1 MSWSRASARRS
12 CTPPRAATAWSRCMT
27 DSSGEATTPLPSK
40 SVLDEVIEQR
50 RYFHRYPEVSFSE
63 KETSSYLINRLH
75 EMGLDIKPCPTETG
89 AVAVLETGR
98 PGKTV
103 MLRAD
108 IDALPIQEESGV
120 DFPSR
125 IGGRMH
131 ACGHDAHMAIMIG
144 VARTLID
151 RIWDVGGRYLF
162 VFQPAEEIVEGAKA
176 MIARGLLE
184 DHRPDSVIGLHI
196 ASFIESGTVITKPG
210 LLWAG
215 SDAFDV
221 KFAGP
226 GGHGGMMGRRG
237 NVLAAQAFFVER
249 LHMVVE
255 GLEQEGVQCHTTVG
269 NISSD
274 GAWNIVPR
282 GVLVQGSLR
291 TFNAE
296 LREQALDRLR
306 DLLREAQ
313 SEFEVQSNL
322 ELVHGTV
329 PLMNAPNVTRT
340 VMEVGQELI
349 GDRASVLG
357 RPLTVSDDF
366 AEFLTR
372 IPGCYFML
380 GARPE
385 GDTPPA
391 HHSPGFRIDEAAL
404 PVGVKVLAGA
414 ASRLAAE

>member
-1 MSWSRASARRS
+1 MNEN
-12 CTPPRAATAWSRCMT
+12 
-27 DSSGEATTPLPSK
+27 EATTPLPSK
-40 SVLDEVIEQR
+40 TVLDDVVDLR
-50 RYFHRYPEVSFSE
+50 RYFHKHPEVSFSE
-63 KETSSYLINRLH
+63 HETSRYLTERLR
-75 EMGLDIKPCPTETG
+75 ELGLDLKKSPTETG
-89 AVAVLETGR
+89 AVAVLDTGR
-98 PGKTV
+98 PGRTV

-108 IDALPIQEESGV
+108 IDALPINEESGV
-120 DFPSR
+120 DFHSR
-125 IGGRMH
+125 IDGRMH

-144 VARTLID
+144 VVRTLID
-151 RIWDVGGRYLF
+151 RISDVKGKYVF

-176 MIARGLLE
+176 MIGRGLLDE
-184 DHRPDSVIGLHI
+184 HRPDAVIGLHI
-196 ASFIESGTVITKPG
+196 VSFEPSGTVISRPG
-210 LLWAG
+210 LMWSG

-221 KFAGP
+221 TFKGP

-249 LHMVVE
+249 LHTIVE
-255 GLEQEGVQCHTTVG
+255 GLEHDGVQCHTTVG
-269 NISSD
+269 NIASD

-291 TFNAE
+291 TFNDS
-296 LREQALDRLR
+296 LRTEALDRLH
-306 DLLREAQ
+306 DLLHETDGA
-313 SEFEVQSNL
+313 FEVMSNL

-329 PLMNAPNVTRT
+329 PLMNEPNVTRT
-340 VMEVGQELI
+340 VMEVGEELI
-349 GDRASVLG
+349 GDRASRLG

-385 GDTPPA
+385 GDVAPA
-391 HHSPGFRIDEAAL
+391 HHSPTFRIDEAAL

>member
-1 MSWSRASARRS
+1 
-12 CTPPRAATAWSRCMT
+12 MT
-27 DSSGEATTPLPSK
+27 DHREEEHATSPLPSK
-40 SVLDEVIEQR
+40 SVLDDVVDLR
-50 RYFHRYPEVSFSE
+50 RHFHKHPEVSF
-63 KETSSYLINRLH
+63 KEHETTLYLKERLR
-75 EMGLDIKPCPTETG
+75 ELGLDLESCPTETG
-89 AVAVLETGR
+89 AVALLDTGR

-108 IDALPIQEESGV
+108 IDALPIHEESGV
-120 DFPSR
+120 DFQSR
-125 IGGRMH
+125 DDGRMH

-151 RIWDVGGRYLF
+151 RIWDVNGKYVF

-176 MIARGLLE
+176 MIARGLLDE
-184 DHRPDSVIGLHI
+184 QKPDVVIGLHI
-196 ASFIESGTVITKPG
+196 VSFMQSGTVITRPG

-221 KFAGP
+221 RFSGP

-249 LHMVVE
+249 LHTVVE
-255 GLEQEGVQCHTTVG
+255 GLELEGVQCHTTVG

-291 TFNAE
+291 TFNDS
-296 LREQALDRLR
+296 LRTQAMDRLH
-306 DLLREAQ
+306 DLLEETE
-313 SEFEVQSNL
+313 SEFEVKSDVD
-322 ELVHGTV
+322 LVHGTV
-329 PLMNAPNVTRT
+329 PLMNEPNVTRK
-340 VMEVGQELI
+340 VLQVGEELI
-349 GDRASVLG
+349 GEKASLLG

-380 GARPE
+380 GARPD

-391 HHSPGFRIDEAAL
+391 HHSPNFRIDEAAL

-414 ASRLAAE
+414 ASRLASE

>member
-1 MSWSRASARRS
+1 VVTR
-12 CTPPRAATAWSRCMT
+12 
-27 DSSGEATTPLPSK
+27 
-40 SVLDEVIEQR
+40 
-50 RYFHRYPEVSFSE
+50 
-63 KETSSYLINRLH
+63 
-75 EMGLDIKPCPTETG
+75 
-89 AVAVLETGR
+89 
-98 PGKTV
+98 
-103 MLRAD
+103 
-108 IDALPIQEESGV
+108 
-120 DFPSR
+120 
-125 IGGRMH
+125 
-131 ACGHDAHMAIMIG
+131 
-144 VARTLID
+144 
-151 RIWDVGGRYLF
+151 
-162 VFQPAEEIVEGAKA
+162 
-176 MIARGLLE
+176 
-184 DHRPDSVIGLHI
+184 
-196 ASFIESGTVITKPG
+196 PG

-221 KFAGP
+221 KFSGP

-249 LHMVVE
+249 LHTVVE
-255 GLEQEGVQCHTTVG
+255 GLEHDGVQCHTTVG

-291 TFNAE
+291 TFDSA
-296 LREQALDRLR
+296 LRDQALDRLH
-306 DLLREAQ
+306 DLLHETEG
-313 SEFEVQSNL
+313 EFEVKSNVD
-322 ELVHGTV
+322 LVHGTV
-329 PLMNAPNVTRT
+329 PLMNEPNVTRT
-340 VMEVGQELI
+340 VLEVGEELI
-349 GDRASVLG
+349 GDRASLLG

-391 HHSPGFRIDEAAL
+391 HHSPGFKIDESAL

>member
-1 MSWSRASARRS
+1 MMPPHIVTPVPSG
-12 CTPPRAATAWSRCMT
+12 PPRNMLWTVDQFHYLGDLGCFE
-27 DSSGEATTPLPSK
+27 G
-40 SVLDEVIEQR
+40 R
-50 RYFHRYPEVSFSE
+50 RA
-63 KETSSYLINRLH
+63 
-75 EMGLDIKPCPTETG
+75 M
-89 AVAVLETGR
+89 
-98 PGKTV
+98 
-103 MLRAD
+103 
-108 IDALPIQEESGV
+108 
-120 DFPSR
+120 
-125 IGGRMH
+125 
-131 ACGHDAHMAIMIG
+131 
-144 VARTLID
+144 LID
-151 RIWDVGGRYLF
+151 GV
-162 VFQPAEEIVEGAKA
+162 IVEEGPMNPPHA
-176 MIARGLLE
+176 IA
-184 DHRPDSVIGLHI
+184 
-196 ASFIESGTVITKPG
+196 GTKT
-210 LLWAG
+210 
-215 SDAFDV
+215 
-221 KFAGP
+221 
-226 GGHGGMMGRRG
+226 
-237 NVLAAQAFFVER
+237 E
-249 LHMVVE
+249 
-255 GLEQEGVQCHTTVG
+255 
-269 NISSD
+269 
-274 GAWNIVPR
+274 
-282 GVLVQGSLR
+282 
-291 TFNAE
+291 
-296 LREQALDRLR
+296 

>member
-1 MSWSRASARRS
+1 
-12 CTPPRAATAWSRCMT
+12 MT
-27 DSSGEATTPLPSK
+27 DEQSTPLPSK
-40 SVLDEVIEQR
+40 SVLDDVVDLR
-50 RYFHRYPEVSFSE
+50 RYFHKHPEVSFSE
-63 KETSSYLINRLH
+63 HETTRYLKERLR
-75 EMGLDIKPCPTETG
+75 EMGLDLERSPTDTG
-89 AVAVLETGR
+89 VVALLDTGR

-108 IDALPIQEESGV
+108 IDGLPIQEESGV
-120 DFPSR
+120 DFASR
-125 IGGRMH
+125 IDGRMH

-151 RIWDVGGRYLF
+151 RIWDVGGKYLF

-176 MIARGLLE
+176 MIAHGLLE
-184 DHRPDSVIGLHI
+184 EHHPDSVIGLHVV
-196 ASFIESGTVITKPG
+196 SFMESGTVITRPG
-210 LLWAG
+210 LMWSG
-215 SDAFDV
+215 SDAFDIS
-221 KFAGP
+221 FSGP

-237 NVLAAQAFFVER
+237 NVLAAQAFFVDR
-249 LHMVVE
+249 LHTIVE
-255 GLEQEGVQCHTTVG
+255 GLEHEGVQCHTTVG

-291 TFNAE
+291 TFSDT
-296 LREQALDRLR
+296 LREQALDRLH
-306 DLLREAQ
+306 DLLHETE
-313 SEFEVQSNL
+313 SEFEVGSKL

-329 PLMNAPNVTRT
+329 PLMNEPNVTRT
-340 VMEVGQELI
+340 VLEVGQELI
-349 GDRASVLG
+349 GDSASVLG
-357 RPLTVSDDF
+357 RPLTVSDDV

-414 ASRLAAE
+414 AARLAVEQF

>member
-1 MSWSRASARRS
+1 MS
-12 CTPPRAATAWSRCMT
+12 
-27 DSSGEATTPLPSK
+27 DDDATTPLPSK
-40 SVLDEVIEQR
+40 SVLDDVVDLR
-50 RYFHRYPEVSFSE
+50 RYFHEHPEVSFSE
-63 KETSSYLINRLH
+63 HETSRYLKERLR
-75 EMGLDIKPCPTETG
+75 ELGLDLKESPTETG
-89 AVAVLETGR
+89 AVAVLDTGR

-108 IDALPIQEESGV
+108 IDALPIHEESGV
-120 DFPSR
+120 DFHSR
-125 IGGRMH
+125 IDGRMH

-144 VARTLID
+144 VVRTLID
-151 RIWDVGGRYLF
+151 RIWDVKGKYLF

-176 MIARGLLE
+176 MIGRGLL
-184 DHRPDSVIGLHI
+184 DKHRPDAVIGLHVV
-196 ASFIESGTVITKPG
+196 SFEPSGTVITRPG
-210 LLWAG
+210 LMWSG

-221 KFAGP
+221 TFNGP

-249 LHMVVE
+249 LHTVVE
-255 GLEQEGVQCHTTVG
+255 GLEQDGVQCHTTVG
-269 NISSD
+269 NIASD

-291 TFNAE
+291 TFNDS
-296 LREQALDRLR
+296 LRTEALDRLH
-306 DLLREAQ
+306 DLLHETDSA
-313 SEFEVQSNL
+313 FEVRSNL

-329 PLMNAPNVTRT
+329 PLMNEPNVTRT
-340 VMEVGQELI
+340 VMEVGEELI
-349 GDRASVLG
+349 GDRASRLG
-357 RPLTVSDDF
+357 RPLTISDDF

-380 GARPE
+380 GARPQGE
-385 GDTPPA
+385 TAPA
-391 HHSPGFRIDEAAL
+391 HHSPTFRIDEAAL